1 MGPGSRSAAAGSLD
15 RRPARPGGAARHPGG
30 RDRAAGRRRRLPP
43 LAQRGGP
50 GAPRRR
56 RGGAGGGC
64 GGTRLGRRSAPGTPR
79 QPVRCAG
86 ARLLGPAAGKGHG
99 GDDRL
104 RGGTGRS
111 PVRRNAGRA
120 LPAAA
125 AAGLRV
131 ACRLRLAAPGHP
143 AGRGGR
149 PGPRAPSAGGG
160 WHPGLRTRS
169 EEGRLMR
176 VAIFV
181 TNAPGNYGG
190 GRLAAYVLAQCLAR
204 AGADVAFVTNHVPV
218 FHEDLHAFGRPGRI
232 GIHVTKDFL
241 TALPEGR
248 FDVVVLIPTQ
258 SLDRMVYV
266 GARGFAQRRGARMCI
281 FNFET
286 PNWFNAAVPVPR
298 DEVLW
303 REWKLATEDVA
314 ENGVLILSNSRES
327 EKYAR
332 LWYDD
337 ERLEFGHWHQPIN
350 LDAAARAA
358 VQYRE
363 KRILSFVR
371 PRDPH
376 KGAGDLIDVLCE
388 EMRGWTLSLIV
399 GSPKLDE
406 AYRDALVPVARRYG
420 VEVEVHPLAS
430 DTQKFVELRRA
441 RMLLYPSWFEGYG
454 LPPIE
459 ALTVGTPCV
468 CYDLDVVKEVCGDA
482 LITAPVGDV
491 AKLREGVLRVMK
503 SSPEDWAYL
512 PQVVEAVSSVERCGQ
527 AALAEL
533 ERFLAR
539 PLPPKPQLSTPAKL
553 PKRPEPKRLNLGVAV
568 MHPGWLLEI
577 KGWAAAPPDARVVL
591 RADGELLGEAVRGMV
606 RKDVLKENPWIGTE
620 ECGFGLVRPHVAMG
634 HAVQVSAV
642 VLSASGEVLDHATR
656 VYDLVELAKARPA
669 KPPSWWRSG
678 GMKFLREAGSSL
690 VHGWAAGA
698 PVPFLLEGFAGPRRV
713 WMQGGRARPDVMGK
727 LEGFPQQTPGF
738 SAHLGPEE
746 SWMLEA
752 AGAFTLVGYSR
763 AGVAV
768 QALPAKWEK
777 AAPGAV
783 EPHLAQGED
792 PTSLPVLAELK
803 RVALDEYGVLE
814 VEGHVLSRPRM
825 EAIRVLLDGEL
836 LGETLPDRLQTGLHN
851 KNRAYGDAYSGFAL
865 NGRAPNLP
873 GEEVRVE
880 FIRGGEVAHAIAT
893 APTRM
898 RRGKGARYGA
908 DLAWLPPGLLEDAGS
923 GVTLVVIEKGTTLD
937 HLRGAAERALLAELR
952 RRGPLLLLLHG
963 NPHGFTPDL
972 SRWQEL
978 CDGLLLVND
987 LHPGEDALAHSL
999 ALLAA
1004 EPGLG
1009 RVIMRGAKRRS
1020 AIPDGLRTTTL
1031 LPGAELGAFRAGRLG
1046 FGMQPGPGVIGLD
1059 GPGLLRALALPGMAP
1074 PEGLGEGPWL
1084 LLDATLAEAA
1094 VLRDALSRLATPLRK
1109 AGLSLLCV
1117 VDAPPLEPTESLRA
1131 RLGLP
1136 RDLPVAWAASA
1147 LLAPATVRAVV
1158 DLAPAVGVAPFC
1170 GAMAARGV
1178 PVLALAGASATGS
1191 HWPLVTPKE
1200 LASGMLPV
1208 PVLPGDPYAAL
1219 EAIEPARAVRDE
1231 AESLPLSTAEAA

>member
-1 MGPGSRSAAAGSLD
+1 
-15 RRPARPGGAARHPGG
+15 
-30 RDRAAGRRRRLPP
+30 
-43 LAQRGGP
+43 
-50 GAPRRR
+50 
-56 RGGAGGGC
+56 
-64 GGTRLGRRSAPGTPR
+64 
-79 QPVRCAG
+79 
-86 ARLLGPAAGKGHG
+86 
-99 GDDRL
+99 
-104 RGGTGRS
+104 
-111 PVRRNAGRA
+111 
-120 LPAAA
+120 
-125 AAGLRV
+125 
-131 ACRLRLAAPGHP
+131 
-143 AGRGGR
+143 
-149 PGPRAPSAGGG
+149 
-160 WHPGLRTRS
+160 
-169 EEGRLMR
+169 MR

-503 SSPEDWAYL
+503 SSPEDWAHL

-553 PKRPEPKRLNLGVAV
+553 PKRPEPKRLNLGAAV

-713 WMQGGRARPDVMGK
+713 WIQGGRARPDVMGK

-1147 LLAPATVRAVV
+1147 LLLAPATVRAVV

-1191 HWPLVTPKE
+1191 PWPLVTPKE

>member
-1 MGPGSRSAAAGSLD
+1 
-15 RRPARPGGAARHPGG
+15 
-30 RDRAAGRRRRLPP
+30 
-43 LAQRGGP
+43 
-50 GAPRRR
+50 
-56 RGGAGGGC
+56 
-64 GGTRLGRRSAPGTPR
+64 
-79 QPVRCAG
+79 
-86 ARLLGPAAGKGHG
+86 
-99 GDDRL
+99 
-104 RGGTGRS
+104 
-111 PVRRNAGRA
+111 
-120 LPAAA
+120 
-125 AAGLRV
+125 
-131 ACRLRLAAPGHP
+131 
-143 AGRGGR
+143 
-149 PGPRAPSAGGG
+149 
-160 WHPGLRTRS
+160 
-169 EEGRLMR
+169 MR

-553 PKRPEPKRLNLGVAV
+553 PKRPEPKRLNLGAAV

-1191 HWPLVTPKE
+1191 PWPLVTPKE